1 MKKTYATPTVI
12 VSGSVVADTKSVNS
26 GSGEPAN
33 KKLQAGSV
41 GFNL

>member
-1 MKKTYATPTVI
+1 MKKAYATPTAI
-12 VSGSVVADTKSVNS
+12 VSGSVVADTKTVDS

-33 KKLQAGSV
+33 KKIEAGSV